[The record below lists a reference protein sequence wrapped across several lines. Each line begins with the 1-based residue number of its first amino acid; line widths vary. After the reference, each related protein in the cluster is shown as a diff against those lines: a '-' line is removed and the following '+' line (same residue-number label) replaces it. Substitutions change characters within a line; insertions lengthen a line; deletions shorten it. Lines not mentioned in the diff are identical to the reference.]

1 MKLTV
6 IIVSYN
12 VSDLL
17 RDSLRSVFASAAR
30 SRDWLDVEVIVVDNA
45 SHDGSAQRVAAEFP
59 TVHLIASPENLGFT
73 GGNNLAL
80 DVAGFAEAR
89 MRGCDDA
96 TRRGGEEARRQERRG
111 TKEAADELAAS
122 NDTPSAP
129 RIHASTP
136 PRIPNFILLLNPD
149 TEVVDDALGQMVGFL
164 RDHPH
169 VGACGAHLRYGDG
182 QFQHGAFRFPTL
194 TQVALD
200 LLPLASAPGV
210 RRFLPRLLDSRL
222 NGRYPQEQ
230 WMADMP
236 FPVDFV
242 LGAALMVRAEAI
254 RQIGLLDEA
263 YFMYCEEMD
272 WCLRL
277 QQAGWPVYALPT
289 AHVIHHEGQSSKQV
303 RWASFE
309 HLWRS
314 RFRFYSKHATHY
326 PPGHGIWLRLLVR
339 LGLAIRSRQA
349 CRRFARWQRSRAQP
363 WPRNC
368 LHTLEFWRTAK
379 DHCEPS
385 KSPCIRSYSLPPV
398 L

>member
-12 VSDLL
+12 VWDLL
-17 RDSLRSVFASAAR
+17 RDSLRSVFASAQR

-59 TVHLIASPENLGFT
+59 AVHVIASPENLGFT

-80 DVAGFAEAR
+80 EMAGFADAR

-96 TRRGGEEARRQERRG
+96 TRRRGDEATSQRDEETENQIG
-111 TKEAADELAAS
+111 QPVNQS
-122 NDTPSAP
+122 PTPPAIRSAP
-129 RIHASTP
+129 RIHASTH
-136 PRIPNFILLLNPD
+136 PRIPDFILLLNPD
-149 TEVVDDALGQMVGFL
+149 TEVVEDALGQMAGFL
-164 RDHPH
+164 RDHPR

-182 QFQHGAFRFPTL
+182 RFQHGAFRFPTL

-200 LLPLASAPGV
+200 LLPLASVPGV
-210 RRFLPRLLDSRL
+210 RRFLPRLLDSRW

-230 WMADMP
+230 WMASAP

-242 LGAALMVRAEAI
+242 LGAALMVRGEAI

-289 AHVIHHEGQSSKQV
+289 AHVIHYEGQSSKQV

-309 HLWRS
+309 QLWRS
-314 RFRFYSKHATHY
+314 RFRFYSKHAAYY
-326 PPGHGIWLRLLVR
+326 PPGHGIWFRLLVR

-349 CRRFARWQRSRAQP
+349 RRRFARGEITGTALAEELSAYTRILANGERA
-363 WPRNC
+363 
-368 LHTLEFWRTAK
+368 
-379 DHCEPS
+379 S
-385 KSPCIRSYSLPPV
+385 
-398 L
+398 